1 MSRYKPY
8 SSYKESGVE
17 WLGEVPEHWNVKRL
31 KNVIRAPIT
40 DGPHE
45 TPIFINEGIPFLSVD
60 GIQDG
65 ELTFEKC
72 RYISYE
78 AHQSYSKKAYI
89 QLDDILLGKAA
100 SIGKV
105 ARVKV
110 DFEFSIWSPLALIK
124 PKLSEIKPSY
134 LEYLLKST
142 LTQYQI
148 QQLST
153 SNTQQNISM
162 GDIPKFVFSL
172 PAIEEQTAIVNFLD
186 RETSK
191 IDILISKQERMIVLL
206 NEKRSAL
213 ISHAVT
219 KGIDSNVKMRDSGIV
234 WLGEVPEH
242 WEVKRLQYVLNNI
255 KAGPFGSSLTKDMY
269 TSEGYRV
276 YGQEQVIPNDF
287 SIGDYYISQE
297 QYLNLQQYKVQ
308 TGDILISCVGT
319 FGKIAVV
326 PDKIEPGIINPRL
339 IRMRANELVIPNY
352 LMTVMRSIIV
362 FEQFSLLSRGGTM
375 DIINIGT
382 LSSIV
387 LAIPPK
393 ADQLKILDY
402 LDSKTTK
409 IDTLIAKARQAIE
422 LMKERR
428 TALISAA
435 VTGKIDV
442 REIQ

>member
-172 PAIEEQTAIVNFLD
+172 PAIEEQTAIANFLD

-219 KGIDSNVKMRDSGIV
+219 KGIDSNVKMRDSGVV

-326 PDKIEPGIINPRL
+326 PDNIEPGIINPRL

-442 REIQ
+442 RGNS